1 MLKHIEKILLNEG
14 ITTKEL
20 ESVKNEIK
28 VLIENKE
35 VTSFTY
41 SETLK
46 AVIIWYKVD
55 DRNKKTLPIYLKK
68 KKKI

>member
-1 MLKHIEKILLNEG
+1 MLKQIEKLLLNEG

-55 DRNKKTLPIYLKK
+55 DRNKKALPIYL
-68 KKKI
+68 

>member
-1 MLKHIEKILLNEG
+1 MLKQIKKLLLNEG
-14 ITTKEL
+14 ITLKEL

-55 DRNKKTLPIYLKK
+55 DRNKKSLPIYL
-68 KKKI
+68 

>member
-1 MLKHIEKILLNEG
+1 MLKKNKKLLLNEG
-14 ITTKEL
+14 ITLKEL

-28 VLIENKE
+28 ILIENKE

-41 SETLK
+41 SKTLR

-55 DRNKKTLPIYLKK
+55 DCNKKALPIYL
-68 KKKI
+68 

>member
-1 MLKHIEKILLNEG
+1 MLKQIDKLLLNEG
-14 ITTKEL
+14 ITLKEF

-46 AVIIWYKVD
+46 AMIIWYKVD
-55 DRNKKTLPIYLKK
+55 DRNKKTLPIYL
-68 KKKI
+68 